1 MRSLLF
7 LCFLF
12 LNFHATA
19 DIKVAVQKLN
29 GRVTSVMQ
37 KKGTPGLAVG
47 VVSGGKVLFA
57 KGYGV
62 KNLETKAPITPKT
75 VFQLGSV
82 SKALSGTLVG
92 ILVHMGKLNL
102 NTTLKNYLPHYNFG
116 HEAITLSHVLTHTTG
131 IPRTGF
137 NALIESEKKT
147 RDEIHTQ
154 IARTPLSDDPGQTYD
169 YHNAAFSLIDPIIE
183 RNLGIDFE
191 SALKTYLFAPLGM
204 TSSSA
209 SHDALLACHD
219 RASPHKKAKMGH
231 VTCKNYRTGY
241 YEVKPAGGM
250 NSNLED
256 MLKFVNAQL
265 GYEPSILNKTILSL
279 IHTPRTHAKDIF
291 LRNPINKKRFKTS
304 SYGIGWRVLDYK
316 GYKIVFHGGWLKGFI
331 NMMAFI
337 PEKNVGI
344 VILQNAETSAP
355 WIITMNFLDD
365 VLGHPET
372 NWDPNSTASPQT
384 NIGKKEKMSKT
395 AKPIKLHPSKKPKP
409 LKNKKMQH
417 A

>member
-7 LCFLF
+7 LCLLF

-19 DIKVAVQKLN
+19 DVKVAVQKLN

-37 KKGTPGLAVG
+37 RKGTPGLAVG

-62 KNLETKAPITPKT
+62 KNLDTKAPITPKT

-102 NTTLKNYLPHYNFG
+102 NTTLKNYLPHYTFG
-116 HEAITLSHVLTHTTG
+116 HEAITLSHVVTHTTG
-131 IPRTGF
+131 IPRKGF

-154 IARTPLSDDPGQTYD
+154 IARTPLSEDPGVYD
-169 YHNAAFSLIDPIIE
+169 YHNAVFSLIDPIIE

-191 SALKTYLFAPLGM
+191 SALKTYLFDPLGM

-219 RASPHKKAKMGH
+219 RAFPHKKAKMGH
-231 VTCKNYRTGY
+231 VACKSYRTGY
-241 YEVKPAGGM
+241 YEVKPAGGI

-256 MLKFVNAQL
+256 MLKFLNAQL
-265 GYEPSILNKTILSL
+265 GYEPSTLNKTTLSL

-291 LRNPINKKRFKTS
+291 LRNPINKKRFKAS

-331 NMMAFI
+331 NIMAFI
-337 PEKNVGI
+337 PEKDVGI

-355 WIITMNFLDD
+355 WVITMNFLDD

-372 NWDPNSTASPQT
+372 NWDTHSPAAPPANT
-384 NIGKKEKMSKT
+384 GKKEKASKA
-395 AKPIKLHPSKKPKP
+395 AKPIKLPPKKPQP
-409 LKNKKMQH
+409 LKNKKVKH
-417 A
+417 T